1 MVDELVKIKL
11 SESTIK
17 ADPNIWRSM
26 KDLIDYDMI
35 KNGIPDESKYKEVES
50 KIIEM
55 YLKKISY

>member
-1 MVDELVKIKL
+1 
-11 SESTIK
+11 
-17 ADPNIWRSM
+17 M